1 MQRVVVV
8 GGGIMGNGI
17 AQVVATSGL
26 DVTLV
31 DVSEAALEKAQG
43 ADREVARRGRSR
55 SERLTAGG
63 RRRDVRADVV
73 RRPTSAWR
81 PRPTT

>member
-31 DVSEAALEKAQG
+31 DVADAALE
-43 ADREVARRGRSR
+43 RPRRGSRSR
-55 SERLTAGG
+55 SGG
-63 RRRDVRADVV
+63 R
-73 RRPTSAWR
+73 
-81 PRPTT
+81 